1 MQGKTGLRGVYGL
14 AWSGCSV
21 DGFTLDAAD
30 LLVPGAVLTLGGR
43 PLRFD
48 GPAETLLLDEPA
60 ESRRLRARAAR
71 WLGREA
77 DAQTDI
83 DADPVRR
90 GCLDLTDGL
99 RRYSVAVLPDAQLLV
114 FSDGLPPSGA
124 ELTVLRGEPLPAVGT
139 DSLPAVICFTPG
151 TMIDTPAGPIA
162 VENLRAG
169 DLVGTRDDGP
179 QTLVWTGRRALTGAE
194 LYLLP
199 ALRPIRIRRDAAGRD
214 RPAADLLVSPAHR
227 LLVTGPVVEDL
238 FACAE
243 VLVRARD
250 LVDGVLIR
258 PDHALRSV
266 SYVHLMFARHQ
277 IVTAN
282 GLACESLH
290 AADAPG
296 LLPDQRA
303 EVARFFPDPDRHGP
317 PARRCLSLG
326 EAALLSHG
334 LARQGVPW
342 H

>member
-1 MQGKTGLRGVYGL
+1 MQGTAGLRGVYGL
-14 AWSGCSV
+14 AWSGCMV
-21 DGFTLDAAD
+21 DGFALDAPD

-60 ESRRLRARAAR
+60 ETRRLRAHAAR
-71 WLGREA
+71 WMGRRA
-77 DAQTDI
+77 DAAADA

-99 RRYSVAVLPDAQLLV
+99 RRYPVAVLPDAQLLV

-124 ELTVLRGEPLPAVGT
+124 ELTVLRGEPSAGPSAETLPGI
-139 DSLPAVICFTPG
+139 ICFTPG
-151 TMIDTPAGPIA
+151 TLIDTPAGPIA
-162 VENLRAG
+162 VERLRPG
-169 DLVGTRDDGP
+169 DLVETRDDGP
-179 QTLVWTGRRALTGAE
+179 QTLIWTGHRALTGAE

-199 ALRPIRIRRDAAGRD
+199 ALRPIRVRHGAAGPD
-214 RPAADLLVSPAHR
+214 VPARDLLVSPAHR
-227 LLVTGPVVEDL
+227 LLVSGPVVEDL

-250 LVDGVLIR
+250 LVDGASVR
-258 PDHALRSV
+258 PDHALRAV

-334 LARQGVPW
+334 LARQGIPW